1 MNGPFPQTAICIAKI
16 AGAFGVSGE
25 IKIKPFTQDP
35 ESCALYGP
43 LYDEN
48 GQIILTPTHHRV
60 VGTHVIL
67 RAPEIDS
74 REAAL
79 ALKGCLLYV
88 ARDSLPAIEDEDD
101 FYYADLIG
109 LLVKSRCGKTMGHVI
124 AVHEFGAGDMLEIR
138 PLDRPSKE
146 TRKEQCKESRK
157 AHNKAPSKAK
167 KPQSFFHPFTKQA
180 VPKVDID
187 AGRIIIALIEAEIGD
202 KPKTNDL

>member
-1 MNGPFPQTAICIAKI
+1 MSALFSQTAICIAKI

-43 LYDEN
+43 LYNQN

-60 VGTHVIL
+60 VGTHVIM

-88 ARDSLPAIEDEDD
+88 ARNSLPAIEDEDD

-146 TRKEQCKESRK
+146 QRKESS
-157 AHNKAPSKAK
+157 KAPSKPK